1 MKVIEM
7 ARAYRDKVSQTC
19 EKCNADVLAI
29 RINGF
34 YAGSRDRM
42 FLWECPVCEH
52 IWKKPVPL
60 IQPIPSIN
68 GGLLND

>member
-1 MKVIEM
+1 MTK
-7 ARAYRDKVSQTC
+7 AYRDKITQTC
-19 EKCNADVLAI
+19 VKCKSDVLAI

-34 YAGSRDRM
+34 YAGSRDRI
-42 FLWECPVCEH
+42 FFWECPVCEH

-68 GGLLND
+68 GGLLHD